1 MQLVA
6 FSSEESLP
14 YIIPDGYN
22 ASLSGDIVEFTC
34 LLDLPVND
42 VIHFVWFINGIR
54 AGRIGEEILAEQGIR
69 YSDILIEEC
78 NRTSAVISIE
88 TRGENHNINLS
99 CLAVTYDSAPQE
111 SNEVVFRVQGIII
124 SPLCYIHVYHPYI
137 RKVFWMHRLH

>member
-1 MQLVA
+1 M
-6 FSSEESLP
+6 
-14 YIIPDGYN
+14 
-22 ASLSGDIVEFTC
+22 EFTC

-54 AGRIGEEILAEQGIR
+54 AGRIGEEVLAEQGIR
-69 YSDILIEEC
+69 YSDTLIEES
-78 NRTSAVISIE
+78 NRTSAVISVE

-99 CLAVTYDSAPQE
+99 CLAVTYDSVPQE

-124 SPLCYIHVYHPYI
+124 SPLCYIILYVYHPYI